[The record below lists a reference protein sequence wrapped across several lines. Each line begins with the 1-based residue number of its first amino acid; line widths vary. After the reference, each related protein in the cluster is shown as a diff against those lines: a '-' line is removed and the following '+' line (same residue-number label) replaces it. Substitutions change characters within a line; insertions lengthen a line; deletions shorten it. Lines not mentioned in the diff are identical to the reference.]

1 MGEGGGWQRGGRV
14 AGPVLAEVQKE
25 GEGRV
30 AGVWVQRRPGTLHRA
45 SSLEMD
51 GPVWMVQV

>member
-1 MGEGGGWQRGGRV
+1 M
-14 AGPVLAEVQKE
+14 AGPVLALVAEVQKE

-30 AGVWVQRRPGTLHRA
+30 AGLWVQRRPGTLHRA

-51 GPVWMVQV
+51 WPMWMVQVQMHAD